1 MRTNQ
6 AITRILI
13 QKENYANPF
22 LRNFYYRISFKTW
35 RRVSKYRLNI
45 KAVTMLEK
53 SGHMN
58 IVDKTSFKC
67 HKTKMTNIEIADENY
82 FSTTSDEDKDET
94 LKIKP

>member
-1 MRTNQ
+1 
-6 AITRILI
+6 
-13 QKENYANPF
+13 
-22 LRNFYYRISFKTW
+22 
-35 RRVSKYRLNI
+35 
-45 KAVTMLEK
+45 MLEK

-58 IVDKTSFKC
+58 IVDKTSFKF

>member
-35 RRVSKYRLNI
+35 LRVSKYRLNN

-58 IVDKTSFKC
+58 IVDKTSFKF